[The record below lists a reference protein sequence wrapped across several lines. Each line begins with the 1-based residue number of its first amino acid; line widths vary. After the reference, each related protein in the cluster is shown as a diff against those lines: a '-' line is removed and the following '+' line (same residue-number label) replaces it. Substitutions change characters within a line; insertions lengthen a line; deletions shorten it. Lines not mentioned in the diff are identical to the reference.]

1 MSLPLDQDEEDALI
15 VDPILDSISDDSIDP
30 LPLHTIDDNGVIYCS
45 CVSSSKTPRP
55 NLEESV
61 ANGVENES
69 SFSLDTPSKT
79 GFLKELR
86 SRWRFFRVFFSL

>member
-1 MSLPLDQDEEDALI
+1 M
-15 VDPILDSISDDSIDP
+15 DPILDSISDDSIDP

-69 SFSLDTPSKT
+69 SFSL
-79 GFLKELR
+79 GRLR
-86 SRWRFFRVFFSL
+86 WCRFIYRYSIQDWIFEEVA